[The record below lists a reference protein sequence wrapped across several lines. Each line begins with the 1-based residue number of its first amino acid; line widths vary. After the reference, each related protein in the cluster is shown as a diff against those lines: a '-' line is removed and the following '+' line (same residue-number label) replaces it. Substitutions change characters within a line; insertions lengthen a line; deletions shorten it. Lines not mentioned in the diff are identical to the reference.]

1 MSLFLFLF
9 KSLLFSRQGFF
20 LLFVI
25 MEFNQDSK
33 TIQLCIQG
41 MELEGQGQPPAAL
54 LLFQQ
59 AWDVATNNTDKFTAA
74 HYIARHQE
82 SVADKLKWD
91 QIALQLA
98 LGINEDAVK
107 STYPSLYL
115 NVAKC
120 YEDLHDFENA
130 IKHYELAN
138 SFTHFLPD
146 DGYGNMIR
154 GGIRQGMERLI

>member
-1 MSLFLFLF
+1 
-9 KSLLFSRQGFF
+9 
-20 LLFVI
+20 

-41 MELEGQGQPPAAL
+41 MELEGQGRPSAAM
-54 LLFQQ
+54 LLFQE
-59 AWDVATNNTDKFTAA
+59 AWDVAADGIEKFTAA
-74 HYIARHQE
+74 HYLARHQG

-91 QIALQLA
+91 EIALQLA
-98 LGINEDAVK
+98 LNINGDTVK

-120 YEDLHDFENA
+120 YEDLQDPQNA
-130 IKHYELAN
+130 IKHYELAA
-138 SFTHFLPD
+138 SFIHFLPD

-154 GGIRQGMERLI
+154 AGILHGIERVKPLK

>member
-1 MSLFLFLF
+1 
-9 KSLLFSRQGFF
+9 
-20 LLFVI
+20 

-41 MELEGQGQPPAAL
+41 MELEGQGQPSAAL

-59 AWDVATNNTDKFTAA
+59 ALDVANNNTDKFTAA
-74 HYIARHQE
+74 HYIARHQN

-91 QIALQLA
+91 EIALQLA
-98 LGINEDAVK
+98 LNIDDDTVK

-120 YEDLHDFENA
+120 YEDLGNHANA
-130 IKHYELAN
+130 LKHYELAN

-154 GGIRQGMERLI
+154 AGIWQGMKRIS